1 MNHISLIRNNS
12 LFVDAK
18 LTIIILLISITGF
31 ITASGQ
37 LFAQDQKKIKTD
49 SASTKSD
56 LKDIPND
63 LGKQKHSPKIAS
75 IMSAA
80 LPGLGQVYN
89 KKYWKIPIIYAGF
102 AVLAYSINFSNTRYQ
117 DYKQAYI
124 WRIDTS
130 AATIDKYDL
139 QLDNGEPKYSEDAL
153 LTLKDYYL
161 RNRDLSVILTGFLY
175 LLNIIDATVDAHFYT
190 YDVSNNLTLSIKP
203 VLQLYASSLTP
214 SMGMRLTFKL

>member
-63 LGKQKHSPKIAS
+63 IGKQKHSPKIAS

-102 AVLAYSINFSNTRYQ
+102 AVLAYSINFSVVF
-117 DYKQAYI
+117 
-124 WRIDTS
+124 
-130 AATIDKYDL
+130 L
-139 QLDNGEPKYSEDAL
+139 
-153 LTLKDYYL
+153 
-161 RNRDLSVILTGFLY
+161 ILIY
-175 LLNIIDATVDAHFYT
+175 
-190 YDVSNNLTLSIKP
+190 
-203 VLQLYASSLTP
+203 
-214 SMGMRLTFKL
+214 